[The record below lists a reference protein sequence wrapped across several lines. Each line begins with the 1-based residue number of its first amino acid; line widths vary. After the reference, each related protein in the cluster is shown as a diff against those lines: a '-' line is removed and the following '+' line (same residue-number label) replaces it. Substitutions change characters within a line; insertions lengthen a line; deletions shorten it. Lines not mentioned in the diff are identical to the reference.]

1 MPSVQPAAP
10 PLDVDRLRRDF
21 PILSSRAAGKPLVYL
36 DSAASTQKPAPVI
49 EAMNAFY
56 REGYS
61 NIHRGLYALSLE
73 ATEAYEEVRCKVQ
86 RFINARESREVVF
99 VRGTTEAINLVAG
112 TLARQR
118 LEAGDDI
125 AFKAYKPGDPGYP
138 SLRVALLAAAEAT
151 GDPAAPVTPTPEAPP
166 TDGGGGGDYRA
177 GRRADHRHR
186 RWAGL

>member
-1 MPSVQPAAP
+1 MRRATLPLVQPAAP

-56 REGYS
+56 REGYA

-73 ATEAYEEVRCKVQ
+73 ATEAYEEVRGKVQ
-86 RFINARESREVVF
+86 RFINARESREIVF

-118 LEAGDDI
+118 I
-125 AFKAYKPGDPGYP
+125 
-138 SLRVALLAAAEAT
+138 
-151 GDPAAPVTPTPEAPP
+151 
-166 TDGGGGGDYRA
+166 
-177 GRRADHRHR
+177 
-186 RWAGL
+186 